1 MNREKSVSKRR
12 TIIVAG
18 GTAAAAM
25 RLHAARQGWQGVD
38 IRTVEQVASRLAGGF
53 LQPVEGDALADAA
66 SKVIA
71 ETAAADLGE
80 LQAIADLPGLPG
92 ALAATLSKAWHAG
105 IDLAKRAAANP
116 DVPRLQII
124 ARLEASVLQHL
135 PPNMLRPAD
144 LVRRACATILRLKGH
159 EPVLGEVELGP
170 LLEIAPCW
178 HVLMLILHR
187 PRKLHWQAGPYAIP
201 SWWESACGD
210 KIYLDRATPK
220 RRTVSCATA
229 RHEVIEA
236 MRWARSL
243 LATGTDAQHIAFA
256 AATPGEYDDL
266 VLAMAEEAS
275 LPVHFAHGRRA
286 LTTRDGQAA
295 AALADALLYGL
306 SQDRVRRLARLAH
319 AEGTPFGRLPDD
331 WEHHLPQAAPLGTP
345 ERWRQALDATEDRAA
360 AATIAGLLLPAID
373 LLAGGPDR
381 AAEAGDTFLRGAAR
395 LLWRRA
401 LNRAPA
407 SALEAS
413 LGGLRLPEALDPATS
428 IGWMHA
434 SALATAPR
442 PHVWLLGLNART
454 WPRASREDP
463 LLPNHIIPTAE
474 LDPLPVTHMD
484 RLAFHAIGGTTERE
498 LVCSASRRDATGRL
512 LGLSPLLSTKTEPE
526 RLRRAR
532 VPAHAMSEQ
541 DRMMGRP
548 GEFAGTAR
556 ARSAN
561 GCWQDWH
568 NPEITAHDGQ
578 VQPNHPV
585 LAAALGRIHSAS
597 SLRML
602 LRNPLGFTWQYALG
616 WREPDSTGES
626 MDLDAMTFGSLVHD
640 MLDAALPAIEDA
652 GGIGQ
657 ASKATIAAAVAEA
670 RAAIAAR
677 WETEQPVPPALLWDI
692 RLREAEA
699 MATTALSW
707 PLDAYPGQASHSE
720 VVFGD
725 PDAVPGNTPWNG
737 SRPVTI
743 PGTDL
748 RIRGRIDRLDVSAD
762 GSLARVVDYKT
773 GRPRDPGTLEGGREL
788 QRCLYAYAVRSLLGP
803 EATVEAAL
811 LFPKGEAARYAPLQD
826 TGAALDA
833 LREALLA
840 ARTSLLAGRALPGP
854 DAGDDYDAFAL
865 ALPAGPAALTGHK
878 KLAAKELLGD
888 AATIW
893 EHE

>member
-1 MNREKSVSKRR
+1 MIKRR

-25 RLHAARQGWQGVD
+25 RLHAARQSWQGVD
-38 IRTVEQVASRLAGGF
+38 IRTIEQVASRLAGGF
-53 LQPVEGDALADAA
+53 LQPVEADALADAA
-66 SKVIA
+66 TKAITGTAVA
-71 ETAAADLGE
+71 ELGDLH
-80 LQAIADLPGLPG
+80 AIADLPGLPS

-105 IDLAKRAAANP
+105 IDLAARAAAERS
-116 DVPRLQII
+116 VPRLQII
-124 ARLEASVLQHL
+124 ARLEAAVLEHL
-135 PPNMLRPAD
+135 PSHMLRPAD
-144 LVRRACATILRLKGH
+144 LVRRALDTILRLDGP
-159 EPVLGEVELGP
+159 EAILGAVELAP
-170 LLEIAPCW
+170 LLEVAPCW
-178 HVLMLILHR
+178 RLLVMVLHAPYRLRWH
-187 PRKLHWQAGPYAIP
+187 AGPYGVP
-201 SWWESACGD
+201 GWWDSACGTLEPLA
-210 KIYLDRATPK
+210 IATPK
-220 RRTVSCATA
+220 RRTVTCATA

-236 MRWARSL
+236 MRWVRSL
-243 LATGTDAQHIAFA
+243 LATGIDAQHIALA

-295 AALADALLYGL
+295 AALADLLLYGL

-319 AEGTPFGRLPDD
+319 AEGTPFGRLPEQ
-331 WEHHLPQAAPLGTP
+331 WERHLPRAAPLGTP
-345 ERWRQALDATEDRAA
+345 ERWRQALDAAADKAA
-360 AATIAGLLLPAID
+360 AATVAAILLPAID
-373 LLAGGPDR
+373 LLADGP
-381 AAEAGDTFLRGAAR
+381 ASAMEAGDTFLRGAAR

-413 LGGLRLPEALDPATS
+413 LDGLRLPETADPATS

-434 SALATAPR
+434 SALATSPR
-442 PHVWLLGLNART
+442 PYVWLLGLNART

-463 LLPNHIIPTAE
+463 LLPNHVIPTAE

-484 RLAFHAIGGTTERE
+484 RLAFRAIAGTTERQ

-512 LGLSPLLSTKTEPE
+512 LGLSPLLPAKMEPE

-532 VPAHAMSEQ
+532 VPVHAMSEQ
-541 DRMMGRP
+541 DRMMARP

-556 ARSAN
+556 ARSAH
-561 GCWQDWH
+561 GCWVDWH
-568 NPEITAHDGQ
+568 DPAITAHDGQ
-578 VQPNHPV
+578 VQRDHPV

-626 MDLDAMTFGSLVHD
+626 MDLDPMTFGSLVHD
-640 MLDAALPAIEDA
+640 VLEAALPAIEDA
-652 GGIGQ
+652 GGLGR
-657 ASKATIAAAVAEA
+657 ASQPAIAAAVADA
-670 RAAIAAR
+670 RASIAAH
-677 WETEQPVPPALLWDI
+677 WEAEQPVPPALLWNI

-707 PLDAYPGQASHSE
+707 PLHAYPGQASHSE

-725 PDAVPGNTPWNG
+725 PDATPGNAPWDG

-748 RIRGRIDRLDVSAD
+748 RIRGRIDRLDIAAD
-762 GSLARVVDYKT
+762 GTRARVVDYKT
-773 GRPRDPGTLEGGREL
+773 GRPRDPGTLEGGKEL
-788 QRCLYAYAVRSLLGP
+788 QRCLYAYAVQSLLGP
-803 EATVEAAL
+803 KAAVEAAL
-811 LFPKGEAARYAPLQD
+811 LFPKGEAARYAPLDD
-826 TGAALDA
+826 TGVALEA
-833 LREALLA
+833 LTEALLA

-854 DAGDDYDAFAL
+854 DAGDDYDDFAL
-865 ALPAGPAALTGHK
+865 ALPAGPAALTGQK
-878 KLAAKELLGD
+878 KLAAKALLGD

-893 EHE
+893 EHK